1 MSKLLERLLLLQFLL
16 ELQKSKLLSL
26 LVVAAV
32 EQEMLET
39 AAVAAVVVELQ

>member
-39 AAVAAVVVELQ
+39 AVVAAVVVELQ